1 MAKTTEPQGS
11 PRRTDNRVLRGLDA
25 FTDGLTAILFV
36 FGAIAM
42 AIMVVTRYGFS
53 YSDPSVEIIVVYCMI
68 WGTFVGIAAAVR
80 FGVNIRFTLLEH
92 FFGEQGRKIIQTM
105 ANVITLLLALGLTIS
120 GYTLADETLMFD
132 ERMPTALRWPV
143 WPFHGAIFI
152 GGILLT
158 VQVIRS
164 IVMLWRPGGGT
175 AEDATDSGVI

>member
-1 MAKTTEPQGS
+1 MASSTELQGS
-11 PRRTDNRVLRGLDA
+11 PRSTGNVLLRGLDY

-53 YSDPSVEIIVVYCMI
+53 YSDPSVEIVVVYCMI

-92 FFGEQGRKIIQTM
+92 LFGPQGRRIIQTI

-143 WPFHGAIFI
+143 WPFHAAIFF
-152 GGILLT
+152 GGILL
-158 VQVIRS
+158 S
-164 IVMLWRPGGGT
+164 IQIVRTIVDLWRPDGGLMEESADG
-175 AEDATDSGVI
+175 GVI